1 MQNAVVEP
9 ATTVTQ
15 DAIEE
20 GYPASL
26 HRAPPQTVLD
36 AAESWL
42 GATRVELE
50 VFALNKRAIALYGS
64 VGFEAEGVRRSM
76 GWQDGDLADGIVM
89 ARVKG

>member
-1 MQNAVVEP
+1 MKRR
-9 ATTVTQ
+9 ATV
-15 DAIEE
+15 DPSAILAATLED
-20 GYPASL
+20 PDL
-26 HRAPPQTVLD
+26 DDTDVRVLD